1 MTREVVKLLKNDFFL
16 QDTLFQIKWYT
27 VPGMLHL
34 FMHLILMANFKE
46 GMWRDY
52 FSIPLIIILRE

>member
-1 MTREVVKLLKNDFFL
+1 MGFIITDRNIVYWR
-16 QDTLFQIKWYT
+16 WYT
-27 VPGMLHL
+27 VSGMLHL